1 MPEAN
6 NTNNIYKSS
15 KLFRVISESVHLLL
29 LYLSNMWGMARL
41 LPEDTLADIVYYLRT
56 VHICIINACSLTD
69 GITVILKEKW
79 ENVYVPSASL
89 SPPSFGVHRLFIN
102 LIIVL

>member
-6 NTNNIYKSS
+6 NTNDIFKSS
-15 KLFRVISESVHLLL
+15 KLFKVISESVYLLL
-29 LYLSNMWGMARL
+29 LHLSNMWGMARL

-56 VHICIINACSLTD
+56 AHICIINVCSLTD
-69 GITVILKEKW
+69 GRTVILKEKW

-89 SPPSFGVHRLFIN
+89 SPQSIGVHRLFIN